1 MAEKESK
8 ETKETKESK
17 ETKPKL
23 DEKKYLE
30 VCRQQLFQ
38 NQFWAQCK
46 EVLEASVEAEAQL
59 AAKQKEIDAGDKLI
73 DEVKE
78 FHAAAIS
85 KAEAEA
91 KTRQGQLQEA
101 YERQKIELSK
111 SIELLQRQEN
121 DLKSKQKELEKE
133 NDDLDKQKL
142 VAVDFLRQMHEQA
155 QREKE
160 NFEKEAVSRKSVL
173 EAELEELRRVIRSL
187 KSGVER
193 LPA

>member
-1 MAEKESK
+1 MAE
-8 ETKETKESK
+8 KESK

-73 DEVKE
+73 DEVKK
-78 FHAAAIS
+78 FHADAVSKA
-85 KAEAEA
+85 KAEAETL
-91 KTRQGQLQEA
+91 KGQLQEA
-101 YERQKIELSK
+101 YERHKAELTK

-121 DLKSKQKELEKE
+121 DLKLKQKTLEKE
-133 NDDLDKQKL
+133 NDDLDEQKL
-142 VAVDFLRQMHEQA
+142 VAMNSLKEVQERARMET
-155 QREKE
+155 E
-160 NFEKEAVSRKSVL
+160 NFEKEAASRKSAL
-173 EAELEELRRVIRSL
+173 EAELEEMRRIIRSL
-187 KSGVER
+187 RAGVER